1 MTRRLFGPASAA
13 AGERVTLDPDARKHA
28 KVLRLGPGTTVELFD
43 GEGHLAEAELL
54 EGGEARIVR
63 SWRAEPSGPARI
75 LVWGLPKASAADI
88 GVRMATE
95 LGVDRILPAIAE
107 RTPREPSSA
116 KVERWR
122 RIAREA
128 TRQCER
134 PSCPEIAE
142 PTPLARA
149 AAVEADERRVAL
161 ARGAGGHDPVGAG
174 SVALAIGPE
183 GGFTEDE
190 QSLLADLGYRPLF
203 LGAHVLRSET
213 AVAAALA
220 LAQPASQLYR
230 GSRS

>member
-1 MTRRLFGPASAA
+1 MSARRLFGPASAA
-13 AGERVTLDPDARKHA
+13 AGERVTLDADARKHA
-28 KVLRLGPGTTVELFD
+28 KVLRLDAGTTVELFD

-54 EGGEARIVR
+54 AGGDARILR

-88 GVRMATE
+88 GIRMATE
-95 LGVDRILPAIAE
+95 LGVDRILPALSE
-107 RTPREPSSA
+107 RTPREPSSS

-134 PSCPEIAE
+134 SICPEIAE
-142 PTPLARA
+142 PLPLAEA
-149 AAVEADERRVAL
+149 AVVEADERRVAL
-161 ARGAGGHDPVGAG
+161 ARGEGGRDPVGAG
-174 SVALAIGPE
+174 SLALAIGPE
-183 GGFTEDE
+183 GGFSDGE
-190 QSLLADLGYRPLF
+190 QALLGDLGYRPLT

-220 LAQPASQLYR
+220 LAAR
-230 GSRS
+230 RSELR